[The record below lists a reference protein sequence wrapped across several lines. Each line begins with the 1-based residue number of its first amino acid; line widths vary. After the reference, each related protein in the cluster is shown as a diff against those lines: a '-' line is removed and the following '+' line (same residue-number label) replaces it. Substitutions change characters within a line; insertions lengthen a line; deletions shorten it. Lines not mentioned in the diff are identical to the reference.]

1 MMGRISFRPRSP
13 STIRRWKNIRSDR
26 LGGQG
31 IRAPERVMLKSS
43 SGLGDEIVKVRHDLE
58 PDRSM
63 NQTEWDLPALID
75 HTVLAAG
82 RDESRC
88 PPSLPGSKGAGLS
101 SDFYSPCY
109 AAEAVAAVSGSPVRV
124 GIPIG
129 FPLGGHTTGTK
140 VAEALEGVRQGASV
154 LDMVLNVSRLK
165 SGDHD
170 AVRQDIAEVVLATPR
185 AEHKVILETCYLSD
199 QEKMTA
205 CRLVVEARRRLCE
218 DLDWIWRERGDR
230 CRRQTDGS
238 GRAGQGQSQGF
249 RWHSRLEHDPAAPGG
264 RSRPHRH
271 EREPGHS
278 RGMVGSTGDQVMSHG
293 LASGWT
299 IF

>member
-1 MMGRISFRPRSP
+1 VI
-13 STIRRWKNIRSDR
+13 
-26 LGGQG
+26 
-31 IRAPERVMLKSS
+31 LKFS

-58 PDRSM
+58 ADRSM
-63 NQTEWDLPALID
+63 NQREWDLPALID
-75 HTVLAAG
+75 HTILRPEATRADVLRLCREAREQG
-82 RDESRC
+82 FQVIFI
-88 PPSLPGSKGAGLS
+88 P
-101 SDFYSPCY
+101 PCY

-170 AVRQDIAEVVLATPR
+170 AVRQDIAEVVLATPQ

-205 CRLVVEARRRLCE
+205 CRLVVEAGA
-218 DLDWIWRERGDR
+218 DYVK
-230 CRRQTDGS
+230 T
-238 GRAGQGQSQGF
+238 
-249 RWHSRLEHDPAAPGG
+249 
-264 RSRPHRH
+264 
-271 EREPGHS
+271 
-278 RGMVGSTGDQVMSHG
+278 STGFG
-293 LASGWT
+293 ASGATVSDVKLMVAAVQGKAKVKASGGIRDWNMT
-299 IF
+299 RQLLEAGADRIGTSASLAILDAWSAARAIR